1 MNEPIAICLQVV
13 GVTLAADFAAGFIH
27 WIEDAYIRE
36 NTPLLGRFIG
46 KPNTIHHHLPRYM
59 IRNSWWRSNREQLI
73 AMGVLLA
80 FLSLLN
86 LVTWRECLFALV
98 AGYAN
103 VVHKWSHRTRRENGR
118 LICWLQDLHVLQ
130 TPRHHA
136 VHHSNPKQ
144 VRYCPVTNVL
154 NPLLDGIH
162 LWAGIE
168 WAAARVF
175 GLHRQPDTSVPGQG
189 TPPEWICSMRRS
201 D

>member
-80 FLSLLN
+80 FFIAAEP
-86 LVTWRECLFALV
+86 T
-98 AGYAN
+98 
-103 VVHKWSHRTRRENGR
+103 
-118 LICWLQDLHVLQ
+118 
-130 TPRHHA
+130 
-136 VHHSNPKQ
+136 
-144 VRYCPVTNVL
+144 
-154 NPLLDGIH
+154 H
-162 LWAGIE
+162 L
-168 WAAARVF
+168 ARV
-175 GLHRQPDTSVPGQG
+175 P
-189 TPPEWICSMRRS
+189 ICSRCR
-201 D
+201 